1 MDLALKA
8 ANRSLATFYLATL
21 ANSSK
26 RGLLTTAMLPV
37 ATRLSRL
44 LLKLKEV
51 PILPLS
57 CTIGKRTPN
66 LTTSKPKLVL
76 AIRTGTRT
84 KASLLRQ
91 EVSIT
96 LRHSIQ
102 DLQPML
108 VVKDDQE
115 CEFDKE
121 LIYNCYGD
129 YNINIFAF
137 E

>member
-8 ANRSLATFYLATL
+8 ANRSLATFYLATQ
-21 ANSSK
+21 ANSSR
-26 RGLLTTAMLPV
+26 RGLLTTAMPPV
-37 ATRLSRL
+37 ATHLSRL

-57 CTIGKRTPN
+57 CTIGKRTPT
-66 LTTSKPKLVL
+66 LTTSKPNLVL
-76 AIRTGTRT
+76 AISTGTRI
-84 KASLLRQ
+84 KASPLRQ

-102 DLQPML
+102 DLRPML
-108 VVKDDQE
+108 VAMDDQE
-115 CEFDKE
+115 CELDKE
-121 LIYNCYGD
+121 LTYNCYGN